1 MRGAQWCDVHGWSVC
16 NGHILDLK
24 ILGGDCLKRW
34 KKWKKN
40 GISSSLWPHLSL
52 FPKSSPCPPSPHC
65 TSSFQK
71 RPVFFL
77 LFFFLSTVEK
87 KQNNLLDQKQM
98 WSPGNLHRSSR
109 RSSQHRNGWSMLS
122 QVSLRRRFRNDLAL
136 FIFQTNVK
144 KTITNYLLSS
154 IFLAGYQ
161 KWRQAISSWKLTTWR
176 SRRRQKKKTQKW
188 QKQMWARP
196 WWVKF
201 SRESPGSWRGLQS
214 SKATPGSLTELWP
227 VYSSKWICFTVLAKS
242 SH

>member
-1 MRGAQWCDVHGWSVC
+1 MRSTVVRCSWLEGRC
-16 NGHILDLK
+16 NGHNLDLE

-34 KKWKKN
+34 KSEKKGKN
-40 GISSSLWPHLSL
+40 VTFLSPL
-52 FPKSSPCPPSPHC
+52 SPQFPKWDQSVGIILES
-65 TSSFQK
+65 QVQLK
-71 RPVFFL
+71 RPAARHSFFFL

-176 SRRRQKKKTQKW
+176 SREGGRKKRHKSDKSRCEPDLGGWNSHVKALDHEGVCRAPRRPQD
-188 QKQMWARP
+188 
-196 WWVKF
+196 
-201 SRESPGSWRGLQS
+201 
-214 SKATPGSLTELWP
+214 
-227 VYSSKWICFTVLAKS
+227 
-242 SH
+242 H